1 MLLAAPVPM
10 LSPLLDYGVG
20 AHYSLSEVV
29 ANYIGIS
36 ENINMITLLGLP
48 YK

>member
-1 MLLAAPVPM
+1 MPLTAPVPM
-10 LSPLLDYGVG
+10 LSPLLNYGLG

-29 ANYIGIS
+29 ANYISITK
-36 ENINMITLLGLP
+36 NVNMITLLGLP

>member
-1 MLLAAPVPM
+1 MPLAAPVPT

-20 AHYSLSEVV
+20 VHYSLSEVV

-36 ENINMITLLGLP
+36 ELNMITLLGLP